1 MPTAA
6 SEIRL
11 IEAFA
16 PTRVI
21 GLTLNHEGL
30 ADAELEVAI
39 QRHQTELG
47 LPVTDAVSCSPQ
59 ALVAMVVR
67 AFPQLHSQP
76 CEAG

>member
-1 MPTAA
+1 MPTPA

-30 ADAELEVAI
+30 DDAQLTAAIALYEAELAI
-39 QRHQTELG
+39 
-47 LPVTDAVSCSPQ
+47 PVTDAIRRPAAS
-59 ALVAMVVR
+59 LVAMVVR
-67 AFPQLHSQP
+67 AFPQLSAERSLP
-76 CEAG
+76 V